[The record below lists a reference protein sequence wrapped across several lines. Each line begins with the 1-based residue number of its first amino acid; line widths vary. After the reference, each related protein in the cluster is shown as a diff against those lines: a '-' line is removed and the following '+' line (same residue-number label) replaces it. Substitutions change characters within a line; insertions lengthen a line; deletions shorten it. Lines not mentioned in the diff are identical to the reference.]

1 MEKENY
7 ILQEH
12 VNMPLKAVV
21 TSINKDNTVNVEIFI
36 NDLENGANQ
45 IPVSSIPIMKT
56 VNESEVPNLN
66 PGDNVVIMHLD
77 GSIAKP
83 VIVGKF

>member
-12 VNMPLKAVV
+12 VNMPLKAIV
-21 TSINKDNTVNVEIFI
+21 TSINKDNTVNVEIHI

-45 IPVSSIPIMKT
+45 IPVSSVPIMKT

-66 PGDNVVIMHLD
+66 HGDNVIIMHLD

>member
-1 MEKENY
+1 MKENRY

-12 VNMPLKAVV
+12 VNAPLRAVV
-21 TSINKDNTVNVEIFI
+21 TSMNKDGTVNVEVQIRE
-36 NDLENGANQ
+36 LETGDNQ
-45 IPVSSIPIMKT
+45 VPVSNVPIMKT
-56 VNESEVPNLN
+56 VNEDKAPTLN